1 MEAARCRFYIR
12 AQRGV
17 ILFPSM
23 NSGWKHW
30 CAWCAIPMLLNFSSN
45 AQDRTQARSMV
56 ISRHGIVATSQTLA
70 SQAGAQILARGGSAM
85 DAAIA
90 ANAVLG
96 VVEPNSD
103 GVGGDLFAMYWD
115 AKTGKLTG
123 INASGWAPKA
133 LNIEYLR
140 AKGIS
145 TMPQNGI
152 QSVTVPGCV
161 DGWEKLHAKFGKVP
175 WRDLM
180 QPAIYYAE
188 NGFPVTEMIAGA
200 WERATTTLELDE
212 NGRRVFMPNGR
223 APAVG
228 EMFHNPELGQ
238 ALALIADGGAAAFYR
253 GPIAKAILHTSD
265 KRGGTMAASDLS
277 EFTSEWVEPI
287 STDYR
292 GWKIYELPPNG
303 QGMATLEMLN
313 IMERFPLASY
323 GPFSADAFHIRMEA
337 QKLAY
342 SDLQRYLADPRYT
355 QVPVAEIVSK
365 RYAEDRARRID
376 LTRAQCEAAP
386 GEPKQYAG
394 DTIYL
399 SAVDREGNI
408 ASLIQSVYLS
418 FGSGVV
424 VEGYGFHLQNRGGLF
439 EMDPSHP
446 NALAGRKRPFHTI
459 IPAFMEKGPVHIGF
473 GIMGGLNQAQAH
485 AQFVSY
491 MVDHEMNI
499 QAALE
504 APRFTK
510 LNFGGCDVLME
521 ARVPAEVRT
530 ELTNR
535 GHKLDLQGDFSSWM
549 GGGQVVVHDSATGVN
564 YGASSPRKDGAAVP
578 EAPDYFGGV
587 KAKGKGQKTRGKI

>member
-1 MEAARCRFYIR
+1 MTGRLRKSGAAC
-12 AQRGV
+12 ASL
-17 ILFPSM
+17 LFFAMS
-23 NSGWKHW
+23 
-30 CAWCAIPMLLNFSSN
+30 AA

-56 ISRHGIVATSQTLA
+56 ISRQGIVATSQTLA

-96 VVEPNSD
+96 VVEPLSD
-103 GVGGDLFAMYWD
+103 GIGGDLFAIYWD

-133 LNIEYLR
+133 LSIEYLR
-140 AKGIS
+140 AKGIGS
-145 TMPQNGI
+145 MPQNGI

-161 DGWEKLHAKFGKVP
+161 DGWEKLHRKFGKLP
-175 WRDLM
+175 WRDLF

-188 NGFPVTEMIAGA
+188 TGFPVTELIAGG
-200 WERATTTLELDE
+200 WSRATATLEMDQ
-212 NGRRVFMPNGR
+212 NGKRIFLPKGR
-223 APAVG
+223 APNVG
-228 EMFHNPELGQ
+228 EVFHNPEVGK
-238 ALALIADGGAAAFYR
+238 ALDLIADGGAAAFYR
-253 GPIAKAILHTSD
+253 GPIAKAILQTSD
-265 KRGGTMAASDLS
+265 KRGGTMAAADLD
-277 EFTSEWVEPI
+277 EFESEWVEPI

-292 GWKIYELPPNG
+292 GWKVYELPPNG
-303 QGMATLEMLN
+303 QGMATIEMLN

-323 GPFSADAFHIRMEA
+323 GPLSADAFHIEMEA

-342 SDLQRYLADPRYT
+342 ADLRYLADPRYAK
-355 QVPVAEIVSK
+355 VPVEGIVSK
-365 RYAEDRARRID
+365 KYAAERAKLID
-376 LTRAQCEAAP
+376 SKRAGCDTPA
-386 GEPKQYAG
+386 GDPKQYAG

-399 SAVDREGNI
+399 TVVDRAGNI
-408 ASLIQSVYLS
+408 ASLIQSVYLA

-424 VEGYGFHLQNRGGLF
+424 VEGFGFHLQNRGGLF
-439 EMDPSHP
+439 EMDPAHP
-446 NALAGRKRPFHTI
+446 NALVGRKRPFHTI

-491 MVDHEMNI
+491 LVDHEMNI

-510 LNFGGCDVLME
+510 LNFGGCDVMIE
-521 ARVPAEVRT
+521 ARVPADVRA
-530 ELTNR
+530 ELTAR

-549 GGGQVVVHDSATGVN
+549 GGGQVVVHDSAAGVN

-578 EAPDYFGGV
+578 EAPDYTDI
-587 KAKGKGQKTRGKI
+587 KTKGKIKNSKGKS